1 MNAGSEGQIFRG
13 RASLK
18 EPEVNQLLTD
28 LAGLGPELHD
38 GGEGLD
44 EGRGAIELGFQ
55 TSGHAEA
62 SGQGGPGMAAQRGI
76 KTQSRQAVTRVFER
90 FGRGQDVGG
99 LSLTAG
105 SNHLGAPT
113 GQGVGGTG

>member
-44 EGRGAIELGFQ
+44 EGSGAIQLWF
-55 TSGHAEA
+55 
-62 SGQGGPGMAAQRGI
+62 
-76 KTQSRQAVTRVFER
+76 
-90 FGRGQDVGG
+90 
-99 LSLTAG
+99 
-105 SNHLGAPT
+105 
-113 GQGVGGTG
+113 